1 MFEFGITAEFFALAR
16 PELDFVPYRFA
27 VAAADPP
34 PLRGLGGIRVDV
46 DGGLELLREANLI
59 VVPGW
64 RDLDETPRPEI
75 TRALAR
81 RGGARR
87 AGRLDL
93 LRRLPA
99 RPCRPARRP
108 PRHHALAP
116 YRTARARC
124 SRPSRVEPDVLY
136 VDEGEV
142 MTSAGSAA
150 GIDLMLHLVRKDYG
164 PHVANMFARRMV
176 VPPHRDGGQSQFVV
190 QPIAVRTNDR
200 IASVADW
207 MAGNLRDAI
216 TIEALADRA
225 AMSVRT
231 FTRRFR
237 AATGTAPIE
246 WLIRLRVRRAQDL
259 LETTDAPIDQV
270 AHEAGFGAPETL
282 RHHFRKVVGTSPSA
296 WRNVVPREGR
306 AGRQKRKPAPRG
318 RRLKSARS
326 DSVGS
331 GARVEHRHRA
341 AVLRPARDVV
351 ADRDRTLL
359 AVGDR
364 AHAVGLDAARGQIV
378 AHRLGAPGAE
388 RDVVFARAALVGM
401 ALDREG
407 IAVVAAEPLRLL
419 VEGRDRLRGQLR
431 EVRLEE
437 HAVADIDD
445 EVLRAAGRRAA
456 GKAAH
461 WRRSSVGLLAQAASE
476 RPATIIAANFARAH
490 ANASHCHFPVPPY
503 PH

>member
-1 MFEFGITAEFFALAR
+1 MQTPPLVVTLASDRLAMFEFGIAAEFFALAR

-75 TRALAR
+75 TRALREAVQR
-81 RGGARR
+81 GARVASICSGAFLLAHAGLLDGRR
-87 AGRLDL
+87 ATTHWRHTERLA
-93 LRRLPA
+93 RLFPNV
-99 RPCRPARRP
+99 
-108 PRHHALAP
+108 
-116 YRTARARC
+116 
-124 SRPSRVEPDVLY
+124 RVEPDVLY
-136 VDEGEV
+136 VDEGNV

-150 GIDLMLHLVRKDYG
+150 GIDLLLHLVRKDYG

-207 MAGNLRDAI
+207 MAANLSEAI
-216 TIEALADRA
+216 TIEALAERA

-259 LETTDAPIDQV
+259 LETNGMPIDHV

-282 RHHFRKVVGTSPSA
+282 RHHFRKVVGTTPSA
-296 WRNVVPREGR
+296 WRNSF
-306 AGRQKRKPAPRG
+306 RG
-318 RRLKSARS
+318 K
-326 DSVGS
+326 GNTQTKT
-331 GARVEHRHRA
+331 G
-341 AVLRPARDVV
+341 
-351 ADRDRTLL
+351 
-359 AVGDR
+359 
-364 AHAVGLDAARGQIV
+364 AARAPVQI
-378 AHRLGAPGAE
+378 
-388 RDVVFARAALVGM
+388 
-401 ALDREG
+401 
-407 IAVVAAEPLRLL
+407 
-419 VEGRDRLRGQLR
+419 
-431 EVRLEE
+431 
-437 HAVADIDD
+437 
-445 EVLRAAGRRAA
+445 
-456 GKAAH
+456 
-461 WRRSSVGLLAQAASE
+461 SLA
-476 RPATIIAANFARAH
+476 
-490 ANASHCHFPVPPY
+490 
-503 PH
+503 